1 MKTYT
6 KDLPEA
12 ECVGLFEPGSEQ
24 WHEIRSQGIG
34 GSELGTILGLNPW
47 ESAYTLF
54 HKRLGNI
61 EDSVGNNWAIRFGN
75 AFEQPILDLYAEEH
89 PDEELLLTGTY
100 INKNARWM
108 HANPDALAKVNGE
121 WKIIE
126 VKTARA
132 GWSELPPHYEA
143 QVVWYMMVTGIK
155 KATLVAVAG
164 MTWQEFH
171 IDYDEFMANA
181 YKARAF
187 KFWEAY
193 MSQVAPDWDGS
204 KSTYETQ
211 RRLHSNIEDKDADIP
226 KELYHLLKD
235 GQEVL
240 KQAESDVNKVKS
252 QILHHMGTSKYGHV
266 DGQRVVSRQSRRD
279 GAPYLVINK

>member
-1 MKTYT
+1 MKTYLE
-6 KDLPEA
+6 DLPGA
-12 ECVGLFEPGSEQ
+12 ECVGLFEAGSEQ

-89 PDEELLLTGTY
+89 PEEEIFKTGTY
-100 INKNARWM
+100 ANSTHSWM

-132 GWSELPPHYEA
+132 GWKELPAHYEA
-143 QVVWYMMVTGIK
+143 QVMWYMAVTGIR
-155 KATLVAVAG
+155 KATVVAVAG
-164 MTWQEFH
+164 MTYQEYH
-171 IDYDEFMANA
+171 VDYKDFVGNL
-181 YKARAF
+181 YIQKAF
-187 KFWEAY
+187 QFWEA
-193 MSQVAPDWDGS
+193 MNAERAPDWDGS
-204 KSTYETQ
+204 KSTYETEK
-211 RRLHSNIEDKDADIP
+211 RLHPDIEDNDAEVP
-226 KELYHLLKD
+226 AELYTLLMT

-240 KQAESDVNKVKS
+240 KHAESDVNKVKS
-252 QILHHMGTSKYGHV
+252 QILHHMGTAKYGHV